1 MYSVDDEPPDV
12 ELPDDDPPDVDDPLD
27 DLLDDPPDVDE
38 PLEFDGSFVVIV
50 ELEVFEFDDEGMSK
64 VVNSDVPSDLEADV
78 KEAVES
84 CPTAAIEEE

>member
-1 MYSVDDEPPDV
+1 MKVNVNKDACIGCGACVSICDK
-12 ELPDDDPPDVDDPLD
+12 
-27 DLLDDPPDVDE
+27 
-38 PLEFDGSFVVIV
+38 
-50 ELEVFEFDDEGMSK
+50 VFEFDDEGMSK